1 MTLDERHPL
10 PLRRVQGGVI
20 LKRLVLTRLVLKRLV
35 LKRLLPLPLRRV

>member
-20 LKRLVLTRLVLKRLV
+20 LKRL
-35 LKRLLPLPLRRV
+35 LPLPLRRV